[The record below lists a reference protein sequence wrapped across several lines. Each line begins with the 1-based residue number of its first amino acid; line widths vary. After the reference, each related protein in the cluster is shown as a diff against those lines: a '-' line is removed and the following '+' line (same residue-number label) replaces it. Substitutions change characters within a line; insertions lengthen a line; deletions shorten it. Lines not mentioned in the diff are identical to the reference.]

1 MCQCTHIRCNNVPV
15 TSPIVIKTVTSSF
28 LTILHKGHFCSACS
42 LYNIHHWTLCKK
54 ICLCTV
60 ADLLDFRKQLKTYF
74 LKLLITMTFNFLVFN
89 VFMEC
94 CNARVFVTGALEI
107 SRWWWWWQTPHVCT
121 THPFNGPLSRTTRV
135 SRYQKVNQSGFYWSK
150 RQWVAVASAGPYASL
165 HLAPDR

>member
-15 TSPIVIKTVTSSF
+15 TSSIVIKTVTSSF

-121 THPFNGPLSRTTRV
+121 NSQKLAFKIWAIASWTSKYSTLCHDAAKVLSNI
-135 SRYQKVNQSGFYWSK
+135 K
-150 RQWVAVASAGPYASL
+150 L
-165 HLAPDR
+165 HNVTQTLH